1 MPSRSPR
8 WTMPEVTAPSSL
20 ENSRNEYC
28 LSLSGSTVISRLGP
42 SSRIGEHRSALLEVG
57 HHGFDLIWPSDERAD
72 DIPLLGELF
81 CRAVV
86 VQAIQQRLGA
96 PKGGGRGGGDVASHV
111 HGIVEWGVGQSCRQ
125 AQGVRLRSV

>member
-28 LSLSGSTVISRLGP
+28 LSLSASTVISRLGP

-57 HHGFDLIWPSDERAD
+57 HHGFDLVWPSDERAD
-72 DIPLLGELF
+72 DVPLLRELF

-86 VQAIQQRLGA
+86 VQAVQQRLGTPHRVGTA
-96 PKGGGRGGGDVASHV
+96 AGDVASH
-111 HGIVEWGVGQSCRQ
+111 
-125 AQGVRLRSV
+125 